1 MFSDPSSED
10 FARFELGAGTPILLA
25 SVATVVVLVRSRL
38 PPPPVRSSGG
48 TVGRTLPRI
57 TSLLR
62 LQDSL
67 VASRLV
73 GAHEVGRS
81 SILLRSHPSDS
92 RAELMRGTDTVA
104 AAFVVHMEGA
114 VRRTERG

>member
-48 TVGRTLPRI
+48 TVGRTRCQGSHLFSGCRTVLWPR
-57 TSLLR
+57 
-62 LQDSL
+62 D
-67 VASRLV
+67 
-73 GAHEVGRS
+73 
-81 SILLRSHPSDS
+81 
-92 RAELMRGTDTVA
+92 
-104 AAFVVHMEGA
+104 
-114 VRRTERG
+114 

>member
-67 VASRLV
+67 VASRL

-92 RAELMRGTDTVA
+92 RAELMRGTHTVA